1 MSYIY
6 GNIIAIS
13 MCVILTGCTVDN
25 VEGCD
30 SKYSTDQELIDQNG
44 LRLEPSQDMY
54 VNFDGI
60 SKAYVDTMAC
70 MGMAA
75 TGPTVEFKS
84 FSFAGIG
91 GGWAFYHPVASTIWI
106 NTDEEDI
113 VLERDCRTD
122 IEALKHEFVH
132 HILHKNNVG
141 EESRGH
147 SSSLF
152 KKCSAG
158 VNTYY

>member
-1 MSYIY
+1 MSYISR
-6 GNIIAIS
+6 NIIAFS
-13 MCVILTGCTVDN
+13 VCAILAGCAVDTS
-25 VEGCD
+25 EGCD
-30 SKYSTDQELIDQNG
+30 TKYSTDQELIDEYG
-44 LRLEPSQDMY
+44 LTLKPSQDMY
-54 VNFDGI
+54 VTFEGI
-60 SKAYVDTMAC
+60 SNAYVDAMAC
-70 MGMAA
+70 MGMSA
-75 TGPTVEFKS
+75 TGPTVEFRS

-91 GGWAFYHPVASTIWI
+91 SGWAFYHPVESTIWI

-113 VLERDCRTD
+113 FLERDCRTD

-132 HILHKNNVG
+132 HLLHMNEAS

-152 KKCSAG
+152 NKCSVG

>member
-1 MSYIY
+1 MSYLSR
-6 GNIIAIS
+6 NIIAIS
-13 MCVILTGCTVDN
+13 MCVILSGCTVDN
-25 VEGCD
+25 DEGCD
-30 SKYSTDQELIDQNG
+30 SKYSTDQELIDQYG
-44 LRLEPSQDMY
+44 LLLNPSQDMY
-54 VNFDGI
+54 INFEGI
-60 SKAYVDTMAC
+60 SKVYVDTMAC
-70 MGMAA
+70 MGMTA

-122 IEALKHEFVH
+122 QEALRHEFVH
-132 HILHKNNVG
+132 HILHMN
-141 EESRGH
+141 EASEASRGH

-152 KKCSAG
+152 NKCSVG